1 MRLTPPDSYDTLTAQ
16 VADFGHRM
24 RNFSWFRNVLL
35 VVKPQ
40 ARLGGSRSRGFAQ
53 SNTRGEQRLM
63 TRTRLGLAVSAFFAA
78 TLFFPA
84 IIKAQGSSARE
95 IPTEVQKA
103 EPRVDQVIDRAETYF
118 KQGKLNLEDNKRDAA
133 RSDFD
138 RAVDEILMSGLDVR
152 ASQRLQKYYL
162 ELVERIYREEVP
174 VLQQAPQPQQKAMPV
189 VAQDAANPKVEEVA
203 KAERPKQVQIGFRQ
217 QGFDPSPLDPL
228 SKLILTESEKKVSDT
243 DIADLEQ
250 AKNALD
256 FNFTINPLIQQY
268 INYYQGRG
276 RSTMEAGLRHS
287 GRFMKIARDTFRR
300 EGVPEDITWLGQVES
315 AWSPKARSWAAAS
328 GLWQFVPGSGAQYGL
343 RQTAW
348 VDERNGIEKP
358 TAASAR
364 YLKDL
369 ARRYNGD
376 WLLAMAAYNT
386 GALNVDRAISRAG
399 EANYW
404 KIYPYIAQE
413 TRNYVPNILA
423 VIMIAKNPEKYGFHG
438 IKPEAPM
445 SFETI
450 PVQSA
455 TSLRLVADA
464 TDTSVEYLQSLNP
477 ELRRDTTPRGEAFN
491 LRVPAGKGKQLAS
504 VLKRVPADRRDSTR
518 IISIAPGEELQSV
531 ANRTGVT
538 VATLQAMNPGI
549 DPNSTKLIVPNSSI
563 RLTNWRRSA
572 ATPDAATPSLNTVRA
587 RKGDT
592 ISKIAAAHK
601 LSADEVARLNGIAP
615 NAELRAGQEIKLPGS
630 TAPASSS
637 RRK

>member
-1 MRLTPPDSYDTLTAQ
+1 
-16 VADFGHRM
+16 
-24 RNFSWFRNVLL
+24 
-35 VVKPQ
+35 
-40 ARLGGSRSRGFAQ
+40 
-53 SNTRGEQRLM
+53 M
-63 TRTRLGLAVSAFFAA
+63 TRTRLGLALSAVFAA
-78 TLFFPA
+78 GSLFYPA
-84 IIKAQGSSARE
+84 IIQAQGLGVSSARD
-95 IPTEVQKA
+95 IPNEVQKA
-103 EPRVDQVIDRAETYF
+103 EPRVDQVIERSEAFF

-138 RAVDEILMSGLDVR
+138 KAVDEILMSGMDVR
-152 ASQRLQKYYL
+152 ANQKLQKFYL

-174 VLQQAPQPQQKAMPV
+174 VLQQQPQNTPV
-189 VAQDAANPKVEEVA
+189 VAQDTQNPKSDKTEEIA
-203 KAERPKQVQIGFRQ
+203 KVQQPKQVQVGFRQ

-228 SKLILTESEKKVSDT
+228 SKLILNNEEKKVSDS
-243 DIADLEQ
+243 DIAQLEQ

-276 RSTMEAGLRHS
+276 RSTMEAGLRRS
-287 GRFMKIARDTFRR
+287 GRFMKIARETFRR
-300 EGVPEDITWLGQVES
+300 EGVPEDIVWLGQVES

-328 GLWQFVPGSGAQYGL
+328 GLWQFVPSSGAQYGL
-343 RQTAW
+343 KQTAW

-386 GALNVDRAISRAG
+386 GALNVDRGISRAG

-438 IKPEAPM
+438 IRPEAPM

-455 TSLRLVADA
+455 TSLRLIADM
-464 TDTSVEYLQSLNP
+464 TDSSVDYLQSLNP
-477 ELRRDTTPRGEAFN
+477 ELRRDTTPRGESYN

-504 VLKRVPADRRDSTR
+504 LMKRVSPDNRDTAR
-518 IISIAPGEELQSV
+518 VISVAPGEDLQSV
-531 ANRTGVT
+531 ANRTGVS
-538 VATLQAMNPGI
+538 VATLQAMNSGV
-549 DPNSTKLIVPNSSI
+549 DLKSTTKLVVPNTNL
-563 RLTNWRRSA
+563 RLTNWRRGTTN
-572 ATPDAATPSLNTVRA
+572 TPDSSNAAGLNKVRA

-592 ISKIAAAHK
+592 IAKIAAAHK
-601 LSADEVARLNGIAP
+601 LAADDVARVNGIAP
-615 NAELRAGQEIKLPGS
+615 NVELQAGQEIKLPAT
-630 TAPASSS
+630 TAPATSGP
-637 RRK
+637 RRR